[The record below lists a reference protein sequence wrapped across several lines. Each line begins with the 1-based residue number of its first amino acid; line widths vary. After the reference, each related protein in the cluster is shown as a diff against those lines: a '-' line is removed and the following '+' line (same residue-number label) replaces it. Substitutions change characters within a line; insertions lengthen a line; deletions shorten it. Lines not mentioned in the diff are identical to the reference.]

1 MDQLRNTLATIQKYL
16 GQLTLTHKLLV
27 ALVTVIAV
35 MSLLLVWTWSAKQEY
50 TEFMPRAAD
59 AEQAKAT
66 EWLKN
71 HDVTPLIKGGHPWV
85 PAAQHHDLFSRY
97 AESGNLPQDTSM
109 LFQGMLEK
117 QTWYSTRQ
125 QNDQTYNLALQ
136 NELASVISKF
146 NGIAKAMVIID
157 APERQGLGA
166 GSRRPTA
173 SATVFA
179 TGKGGLDQATVDAV
193 AGLIASSKSGL
204 SIENVRVIDGNL
216 RRQRRATAMED
227 LTASTYLEDVTK
239 WENSTREKLVGFLSY
254 IPEVMVAVTAQIDN
268 SRLNRTR
275 EEFLPKDSGTI
286 SLIKRERGNS
296 QTQGVAAPGGEVGI
310 RSNVGMDVNA
320 GGAAAAAGTS
330 TKEEE
335 SEFLNFP
342 GRVMDVIVDNK
353 GRPSMLAVSVN
364 VPRAF
369 VASQIPAAASTAAP
383 AATTDA
389 AKGPTDEQ
397 VNAKF
402 EKDIRP
408 KIIESIVPHVKA
420 MIASANPGL
429 SAEEL
434 NKLLTAQVSVA
445 MIPLDIVAMSS
456 GGAGGGTNGG
466 SAPGGAGGSSSSS
479 GLPFGLSTAMIEN
492 MALGGMAL
500 LAMGMMVIM
509 VRRAGS
515 GAAIPSPE
523 EIVGLPPALA
533 TKNDLI
539 GEADESDAP
548 MMGIEVDDAEV
559 RTTKMLDQVTD
570 WVKGSPD
577 GAAKL
582 LNRWIATEP

>member
-1 MDQLRNTLATIQKYL
+1 MEQLRNTLATIQKYL

-35 MSLLLVWTWSAKQEY
+35 MSLMLVWTWSAKQEY
-50 TEFMPRAAD
+50 TEFLPRATD
-59 AEQAKAT
+59 VEQAKAT

-71 HDVTPLIKGGHPWV
+71 HDITPVMKGTHPWV
-85 PAAQHHDLFSRY
+85 PASQHHALFSRY
-97 AESGNLPQDTSM
+97 AESGNLPEDTSM

-117 QTWYSTRQ
+117 STWYSTRQ

-136 NELASVISKF
+136 NELAAVISKF
-146 NGIAKAMVIID
+146 NGIAKATVIID

-166 GSRRPTA
+166 GSRKPTA
-173 SATVFA
+173 AAAVFA
-179 TGKGGLDQATVDAV
+179 QGKGGLDQGTVDAI
-193 AGLIASSKSGL
+193 AALIASSKAGL
-204 SIENVRVIDGNL
+204 SIESVRVIDGNT

-227 LTASTYLEDVTK
+227 LASSTYLEDVTK
-239 WENSTREKLVGFLSY
+239 WENSTREKLVSFLAY
-254 IPEVMVAVTAQIDN
+254 IPEVMVAVTTQIDN

-286 SLIKRERGNS
+286 SLIKRERGSS
-296 QTQGVAAPGGEVGI
+296 QTQAGAAPGGEVGI
-310 RSNVGMDVNA
+310 RSNVGMDVNST
-320 GGAAAAAGTS
+320 GTAAATGS
-330 TKEEE
+330 SNKEEE

-342 GRVMDVIVDNK
+342 GRVQDIIIDNK
-353 GRPSMLAVSVN
+353 GRPSMVAVSVN

-369 VASQIPAAASTAAP
+369 VASQIPQATPAAGTTAP
-383 AATTDA
+383 ADA
-389 AKGPTDEQ
+389 PTGPTEDQ
-397 VNAKF
+397 IAAKF

-408 KIIESIVPHVKA
+408 RIIESIVPHVKA

-434 NKLLTAQVSVA
+434 NKLLMAQVSVS
-445 MIPLDIVAMSS
+445 MIPLDIVAMTI
-456 GGAGGGTNGG
+456 GGGLGNNSGSGSGNGG
-466 SAPGGAGGSSSSS
+466 PGGTS
-479 GLPFGLSTAMIEN
+479 GLPFGLSTAMIESV
-492 MALGGMAL
+492 AIGGMAL
-500 LAMGMMVIM
+500 LAMGMMIIM
-509 VRRAGS
+509 VRRAGG
-515 GAAIPSPE
+515 GASIPSAE

-559 RTTKMLDQVTD
+559 RTGKMLDQVTD

>member
-27 ALVTVIAV
+27 AMVAVIAV

-50 TEFMPRAAD
+50 AEFLPRANE
-59 AEQAKAT
+59 AEQTKAA
-66 EWLKN
+66 EWLRD
-71 HDVTPLIKGGHPWV
+71 HDVTPLMKSGRPWV
-85 PAAQHHDLFSRY
+85 PAAQHHALFSQY
-97 AESGNLPQDTSM
+97 AQSGNLPQDTSM
-109 LFQGMLEK
+109 LFQGMLER
-117 QTWYSTRQ
+117 QTWYTTRQ

-136 NELASVISKF
+136 NELSAVISKF
-146 NGIAKAMVIID
+146 NGISKATVIID

-166 GSRRPTA
+166 GSRKPTA

-179 TGKGGLDQATVDAV
+179 EGKGGLDQATVDAIAALIAGSK
-193 AGLIASSKSGL
+193 AGLTIE
-204 SIENVRVIDGNL
+204 SIRVIDGNL

-227 LTASTYLEDVTK
+227 LAASTYLEDVTK
-239 WENSTREKLVGFLSY
+239 WENVTREKLVTFLSY

-286 SLIKRERGNS
+286 SLIKRERGSS
-296 QTQGVAAPGGEVGI
+296 QIQAGAAPGGEVGI
-310 RSNVGMDVNA
+310 RSNVGMDVNSTSTSQA
-320 GGAAAAAGTS
+320 PANS
-330 TKEEE
+330 TKEDE

-342 GRVMDVIVDNK
+342 GRVQDVIVDNK
-353 GRPSMLAVSVN
+353 GRPSMVAVSVN

-369 VASQIPAAASTAAP
+369 VASQIPAVASTNAA
-383 AATTDA
+383 AGAEA
-389 AKGPTDEQ
+389 NAGPTDDQ
-397 VNAKF
+397 LNAKF

-434 NKLLTAQVSVA
+434 NRLLLAQVSVS
-445 MIPLDIVAMSS
+445 MIPLDVVAFSMGSGSGSPGTSGSS
-456 GGAGGGTNGG
+456 GGT
-466 SAPGGAGGSSSSS
+466 GSSS
-479 GLPFGLSTAMIEN
+479 LPFGLSTAMVEN
-492 MALGGMAL
+492 AVIGGMAL
-500 LAMGMMVIM
+500 LAMGMMVVM
-509 VRRAGS
+509 VRRAGT
-515 GAAIPSPE
+515 GTTIPSPE
-523 EIVGLPPALA
+523 EIVGMPPALA

-559 RTTKMLDQVTD
+559 RNTKMLDQVTD
-570 WVKGSPD
+570 WVKGSPE

>member
-35 MSLLLVWTWSAKQEY
+35 MSLMLVWSWSAKQEY
-50 TEFMPRAAD
+50 AEFLPRGTEAD
-59 AEQAKAT
+59 QTKAT

-71 HDVTPLIKGGHPWV
+71 HDVTPQIKGGHPWV

-97 AESGNLPQDTSM
+97 AETGNLPQDTSM

-125 QNDQTYNLALQ
+125 QNDQTYNMALQ
-136 NELASVISKF
+136 NELATVISKF
-146 NGIAKAMVIID
+146 SGIAKAMVIID

-166 GSRRPTA
+166 GSRKPTA

-179 TGKGGLDQATVDAV
+179 QGKGGLDQATVDAI

-216 RRQRRATAMED
+216 RRQRRATALED
-227 LTASTYLEDVTK
+227 LASSTYLEDVTK

-254 IPEVMVAVTAQIDN
+254 IPEVMVAVTTQIDN

-286 SLIKRERGNS
+286 SLIKRERGTS
-296 QTQGVAAPGGEVGI
+296 QTQAGAAPGGEVGI
-310 RSNVGMDVNA
+310 RSNVGMDVNST
-320 GGAAAAAGTS
+320 GAVAAAGNS

-342 GRVMDVIVDNK
+342 GRIQDIIVDNK
-353 GRPSMLAVSVN
+353 GRPSMVAVSVN

-369 VASQIPAAASTAAP
+369 VASQIPQPPAAAGTTAP
-383 AATTDA
+383 TDA
-389 AKGPTDEQ
+389 PKGPSDDQ

-408 KIIESIVPHVKA
+408 RIIESIVPHVKA

-429 SAEEL
+429 SDEAL
-434 NKLLTAQVSVA
+434 NKLLMAQVSVS
-445 MIPLDIVAMSS
+445 MIPLDVIAMTIGGGVGGTS
-456 GGAGGGTNGG
+456 GGTGVGGSGGT
-466 SAPGGAGGSSSSS
+466 S

-492 MALGGMAL
+492 VALGGMAF
-500 LAMGMMVIM
+500 LAMGMMIIM
-509 VRRAGS
+509 VRRAGG
-515 GAAIPSPE
+515 GAAIPSAE

-559 RTTKMLDQVTD
+559 RTGKMLDQVTD

>member
-1 MDQLRNTLATIQKYL
+1 MDQLRKTWATIQKYL

-27 ALVTVIAV
+27 ALVAVIAGL
-35 MSLLLVWTWSAKQEY
+35 SLMLVWSWSAKQEY
-50 TEFMPRAAD
+50 TEFLPKAAD
-59 AEQAKAT
+59 AEQTKAA
-66 EWLKN
+66 EWLRN
-71 HDVTPLIKGGHPWV
+71 RDVTIQMKGTHPWV
-85 PAAQHHDLFSRY
+85 PAARQHELFSLY
-97 AESGNLPQDTSM
+97 AESGNLPQDTTM

-146 NGIAKAMVIID
+146 NGISKAMVIID
-157 APERQGLGA
+157 APDRQGLGA

-179 TGKGGLDQATVDAV
+179 AGKGGLDQATVDAV
-193 AGLIASSKSGL
+193 AGLIASSKAGL
-204 SIENVRVIDGNL
+204 TIENVRVIDGNL
-216 RRQRRATAMED
+216 RRQRRATAQED
-227 LTASTYLEDVTK
+227 LAASTYLEDVTK
-239 WENSTREKLVGFLSY
+239 WENTTREKLVGFLGY
-254 IPEVMVAVTAQIDN
+254 IPDVMVAVTAQIDN

-275 EEFLPKDSGTI
+275 EEYLPKDSGTI

-296 QTQGVAAPGGEVGI
+296 QTQSSPSQGGEVGI
-310 RSNVGMDVNA
+310 RSNVGMDVNS
-320 GGAAAAAGTS
+320 GPAAAAGS
-330 TKEEE
+330 ATKEEE
-335 SEFLNFP
+335 SEFMNFP
-342 GRVMDVIVDNK
+342 GRVLDQIVDNK
-353 GRPSMLAVSVN
+353 GRPSMVAVSVN

-369 VASQIPAAASTAAP
+369 VASQIAP
-383 AATTDA
+383 PPGADKAPDA
-389 AKGPTDEQ
+389 AKGPSDDQ

-408 KIIESIVPHVKA
+408 KIVESIVPHIKA

-429 SAEEL
+429 SSEEL
-434 NKLLTAQVSVA
+434 NKLLAAQVSVS
-445 MIPLDIVAMSS
+445 MIPLDIVATAMGGGGS
-456 GGAGGGTNGG
+456 GGGVAGSGG
-466 SAPGGAGGSSSSS
+466 GGSSS
-479 GLPFGLSTAMIEN
+479 LPFGVSTALVEN
-492 MALGGMAL
+492 AVLGGMAL

-515 GAAIPSPE
+515 RSELPSPE

-533 TKNDLI
+533 TKTDLI

-548 MMGIEVDDAEV
+548 MMGIEVDDTEV
-559 RTTKMLDQVTD
+559 RTGKMLEQVTD

>member
-1 MDQLRNTLATIQKYL
+1 MDQFRNTLATIQKYL

-50 TEFMPRAAD
+50 TEFLPRATD
-59 AEQAKAT
+59 VEQAKAAD
-66 EWLKN
+66 WLRN
-71 HDVTPLIKGGHPWV
+71 HDVTPMMKGTHPWV
-85 PAAQHHDLFSRY
+85 PAAQHHALFSRY
-97 AESGNLPQDTSM
+97 AEAGNLPQDTSM
-109 LFQGMLEK
+109 LFQGMLER

-136 NELASVISKF
+136 NELSTVISKF
-146 NGIAKAMVIID
+146 NGIASAMVIID

-166 GSRRPTA
+166 GTRKPTA

-179 TGKGGLDQATVDAV
+179 QGKNGLDQATVDAI
-193 AGLIASSKSGL
+193 AALIAGSKSGL
-204 SIENVRVIDGNL
+204 TIESVRVIDGNL

-227 LTASTYLEDVTK
+227 QAASTYLEDVTK
-239 WENSTREKLVGFLSY
+239 WENSTREKLVNFLSY
-254 IPEVMVAVTAQIDN
+254 IPEVMVAVTTQIDN
-268 SRLNRTR
+268 TRLNRTR

-286 SLIKRERGNS
+286 SLIKRERGSS
-296 QTQGVAAPGGEVGI
+296 QTQAGAAPGGEVGI
-310 RSNVGMDVNA
+310 RSNVGMDVNS
-320 GGAAAAAGTS
+320 GAAAAAPGNS
-330 TKEEE
+330 TKEDE

-342 GRVMDVIVDNK
+342 GRVQDLIIDNK
-353 GRPSMLAVSVN
+353 GRPSMVAVSVN

-369 VASQIPAAASTAAP
+369 VASQIPAPAAATATAAG
-383 AATTDA
+383 AEANA
-389 AKGPTDEQ
+389 GPTDDQ
-397 VNAKF
+397 LTAKF

-408 KIIESIVPHVKA
+408 KIIESILPHVKA

-429 SAEEL
+429 STEEL
-434 NKLLTAQVSVA
+434 NKLLTAQVSVS
-445 MIPLDIVAMSS
+445 MIPLDVVAMSIGGGS
-456 GGAGGGTNGG
+456 GGAPGASGSGG
-466 SAPGGAGGSSSSS
+466 SGGSSA
-479 GLPFGLSTAMIEN
+479 LPFGLSTAMIEN
-492 MALGGMAL
+492 AVIGGMAL
-500 LAMGMMVIM
+500 LAMGMMAIM
-509 VRRAGS
+509 VKRAGV
-515 GAAIPSPE
+515 GTTIPSPE

-559 RTTKMLDQVTD
+559 RNTKMLDQVTD
-570 WVKGSPD
+570 WVKGSPE

>member
-1 MDQLRNTLATIQKYL
+1 MDQLRSTLATIQKYL

-35 MSLLLVWTWSAKQEY
+35 MSLMLVWTWSAKQEY
-50 TEFMPRAAD
+50 VEFLPRATD
-59 AEQAKAT
+59 VEQAKAT

-71 HDVTPLIKGGHPWV
+71 HDVTPAMKGTHPWV
-85 PAAQHHDLFSRY
+85 PAAQHHALFSSY
-97 AESGNLPQDTSM
+97 AQSGNLPEDTSM

-117 QTWYSTRQ
+117 NTWYSTRQ

-136 NELASVISKF
+136 NELAAVISKF
-146 NGIAKAMVIID
+146 NGIARATVIID

-166 GSRRPTA
+166 GSRKPTA
-173 SATVFA
+173 SAAVFA
-179 TGKGGLDQATVDAV
+179 QGKGGLDQATVDAI
-193 AGLIASSKSGL
+193 AALIASSKAGL

-216 RRQRRATAMED
+216 RRQRRATPIEEMNS
-227 LTASTYLEDVTK
+227 STYLEDVTK
-239 WENSTREKLVGFLSY
+239 WENSTREKLVNFLAY
-254 IPEVMVAVTAQIDN
+254 IPEVMVAVTTQIDN

-286 SLIKRERGNS
+286 SLIKRERGSS
-296 QTQGVAAPGGEVGI
+296 QTQAGAAPGGEVGI
-310 RSNVGMDVNA
+310 RSNVGMDVNST
-320 GGAAAAAGTS
+320 GTAAAAGNT

-342 GRVMDVIVDNK
+342 GRIQDVIVDNK
-353 GRPSMLAVSVN
+353 GRPSMVAVSVN

-369 VASQIPAAASTAAP
+369 VASQITKPTAAAGTTATADAP
-383 AATTDA
+383 
-389 AKGPTDEQ
+389 KEPSEEQ
-397 VNAKF
+397 IAAKF

-408 KIIESIVPHVKA
+408 RIIESIVPHVKA

-429 SAEEL
+429 SADEL
-434 NKLLTAQVSVA
+434 NKLLMAQVSVS
-445 MIPLDIVAMSS
+445 MIPLDVVAMTI
-456 GGAGGGTNGG
+456 GNGLGGGMGGGPAGNSGNGG
-466 SAPGGAGGSSSSS
+466 SSN
-479 GLPFGLSTAMIEN
+479 LPFGLSTGMIEN
-492 MALGGMAL
+492 VALGGMAL
-500 LAMGMMVIM
+500 LAMGMMIIM
-509 VRRAGS
+509 VRKAG
-515 GAAIPSPE
+515 GGTTIPSPE

-559 RTTKMLDQVTD
+559 RTGKMLDQVTD

>member
-35 MSLLLVWTWSAKQEY
+35 MSLMLVWSWSAKQEY
-50 TEFMPRAAD
+50 TEFLPRATD
-59 AEQAKAT
+59 VEQAKAA
-66 EWLKN
+66 EWLRN
-71 HDVTPLIKGGHPWV
+71 HDVTPVMKGTHPWV
-85 PAAQHHDLFSRY
+85 PSAQHHALFSRY
-97 AESGNLPQDTSM
+97 AESGHLPEDTSM

-125 QNDQTYNLALQ
+125 QNEQSYNLALQ

-146 NGIAKAMVIID
+146 NGIAKATVIID

-166 GSRRPTA
+166 GSRKPTA
-173 SATVFA
+173 SAAVFA
-179 TGKGGLDQATVDAV
+179 QGKGGLDQATVDAI
-193 AGLIASSKSGL
+193 AALIASSKAGL
-204 SIENVRVIDGNL
+204 SIESVRVIDGNL

-227 LTASTYLEDVTK
+227 LASSTYLEDVTK
-239 WENSTREKLVGFLSY
+239 WENSTREKIVGFLSY
-254 IPEVMVAVTAQIDN
+254 IPEVMVAVTTQIDN

-286 SLIKRERGNS
+286 SLIKRERGTS
-296 QTQGVAAPGGEVGI
+296 QTQAGAAPGGEVGI
-310 RSNVGMDVNA
+310 RSNVGMDVNSTGPTAPA
-320 GGAAAAAGTS
+320 GNS

-342 GRVMDVIVDNK
+342 GRVQDIVIDNK
-353 GRPSMLAVSVN
+353 GRPSMVAVSVN

-369 VASQIPAAASTAAP
+369 VASQIPQPAAAAGTSAP
-383 AATTDA
+383 ADA
-389 AKGPTDEQ
+389 PAGPTDEQ
-397 VNAKF
+397 VNTKF

-408 KIIESIVPHVKA
+408 RIIDSIVPHVKA
-420 MIASANPGL
+420 MMASANPGL

-434 NKLLTAQVSVA
+434 NKLLAAQVSVS
-445 MIPLDIVAMSS
+445 MIPLDLAAVTL
-456 GGAGGGTNGG
+456 AGGGG
-466 SAPGGAGGSSSSS
+466 SGHGSGPGAGATS
-479 GLPFGLSTAMIEN
+479 GMPFGLSTAMIETA
-492 MALGGMAL
+492 ALGGMAL
-500 LAMGMMVIM
+500 LAMGMMIIM
-509 VRRAGS
+509 VRRAAG

-548 MMGIEVDDAEV
+548 MMGIEVDDAEI
-559 RTTKMLDQVTD
+559 RTGKMLDQVTD
-570 WVKGSPD
+570 WVKGSPE